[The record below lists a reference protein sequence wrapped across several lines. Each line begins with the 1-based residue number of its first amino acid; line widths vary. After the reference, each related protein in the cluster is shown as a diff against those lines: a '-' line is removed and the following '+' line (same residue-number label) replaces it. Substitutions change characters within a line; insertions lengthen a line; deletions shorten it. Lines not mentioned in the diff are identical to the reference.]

1 MPAFTRA
8 AAIATLITAAMFA
21 AAPLSAEAGQ
31 DPDLNAAIKHAGEK
45 QDPIITK
52 ADKALIAAKCGY
64 ASDWDGDNISI
75 DDGVLKCADGKK
87 VEDAETRAMS
97 KAISA
102 RAEKYVE
109 GIMSDPAVKRAM
121 DGTIERETRAALE
134 KARIALKRAGISS
147 E

>member
-1 MPAFTRA
+1 MPTFTYAAAALAALGATMLATAPATAPFHHEDGLGAAIRA
-8 AAIATLITAAMFA
+8 A
-21 AAPLSAEAGQ
+21 
-31 DPDLNAAIKHAGEK
+31 GER
-45 QDPIITK
+45 QDPIVTK

-64 ASDWDGDNISI
+64 AADWDGHNISI
-75 DDGVLKCADGKK
+75 NDGVLKCADGRKIDDPE
-87 VEDAETRAMS
+87 VRAMS

-102 RAEKYVE
+102 RADKYVE

-134 KARIALKRAGISS
+134 KVRAKLDRIKVVI